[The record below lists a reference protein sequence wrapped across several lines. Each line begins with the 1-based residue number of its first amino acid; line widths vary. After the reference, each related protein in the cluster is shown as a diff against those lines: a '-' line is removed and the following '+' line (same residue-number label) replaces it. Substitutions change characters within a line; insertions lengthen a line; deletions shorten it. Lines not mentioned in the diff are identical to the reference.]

1 MSSAFHQFCSLFG
14 DLLTHQEDLCWF
26 SSQRAVVFSTHR
38 GDREVVLT
46 LKLSELLLE
55 VPRGAPWR
63 HGTLWLQPS
72 PIRRPLCCILSR
84 RPQFV
89 PFLISRTGSLSY
101 LSQCQEA
108 FLKIQLL
115 PLPLSVF
122 QELSW
127 GPINCIP
134 FQMHCQHLKNKMS
147 ASKFISAFS
156 STL

>member
-1 MSSAFHQFCSLFG
+1 MLFFFSKSGGFLDSARG
-14 DLLTHQEDLCWF
+14 
-26 SSQRAVVFSTHR
+26 QRGCAR
-38 GDREVVLT
+38 
-46 LKLSELLLE
+46 SEAFRAA
-55 VPRGAPWR
+55 PRGAQRSSMETQHPM
-63 HGTLWLQPS
+63 LQPS
-72 PIRRPLCCILSR
+72 PTRTASCCILSR

-89 PFLISRTGSLSY
+89 PFLISRTGNLSY

-134 FQMHCQHLKNKMS
+134 FQMHFQHLKNKMS